1 MDDNTLEIL
10 KQISA
15 GMRALLGGRCEAVIH
30 DFTDITKSLVHVEG
44 DVTHRSPGAPIT
56 DMAFKLLSEFGDD
69 APDKLGYKNV
79 TEDGKV
85 LKCSTIF
92 IKDPKGNVVG
102 SFGINY
108 DVTDFVHLSSLFSDY
123 TNFAGSAPAQE
134 VRYAHNIQETMESV
148 MDQAVAEYGKP
159 AAAMTRQ
166 DRKNIVDKLE
176 KSGVF
181 MIKGAVQYLSN
192 LLGASR
198 YTIYNYIKECREAA

>member
-1 MDDNTLEIL
+1 MKKNTLDIL
-10 KQISA
+10 VQIA
-15 GMRALLGGRCEAVIH
+15 EGMRALLGNRCEAVIH
-30 DFTDITKSLVHVEG
+30 DFSDITQSLVYVSG
-44 DVTHRSPGAPIT
+44 DVTHRAPGAPIT
-56 DMAFKLLSEFGDD
+56 DMAFKLLSEFGDQT
-69 APDKLGYKNV
+69 PDKLGYKNV

-92 IKDPKGNVVG
+92 VRDQDDKVVG

-108 DVTDFVHLSSLFSDY
+108 DVTDFVHLASLFGEF
-123 TNFAGSAPAQE
+123 TNFEGSAPAQE

-148 MDQAVAEYGKP
+148 IDQTVADYGKP

-176 KSGVF
+176 RSGVF